1 MFSGLQEARPRCAN
15 PYGALSAL
23 YFLRDKGKIQ
33 IGQEILIFGASGG
46 VGTYAV
52 QLAKH
57 FGAEVTGVCSTTNLE
72 MVKTLGT
79 DEVIDYTKEDFTES
93 GQTYDVIYETVGKS
107 SFSRNLK
114 SLKKNG
120 IYLAGNASLLQTLKM
135 AWLSSRY
142 SY

>member
-1 MFSGLQEARPRCAN
+1 
-15 PYGALSAL
+15 
-23 YFLRDKGKIQ
+23 
-33 IGQEILIFGASGG
+33 
-46 VGTYAV
+46 
-52 QLAKH
+52 
-57 FGAEVTGVCSTTNLE
+57 